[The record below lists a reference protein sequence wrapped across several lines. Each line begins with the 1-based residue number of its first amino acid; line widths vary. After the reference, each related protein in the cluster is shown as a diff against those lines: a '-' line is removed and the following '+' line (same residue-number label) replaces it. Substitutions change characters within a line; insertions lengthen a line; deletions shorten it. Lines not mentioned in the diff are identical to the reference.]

1 MRVKIDQPRRDNAPS
16 DVANRFALE
25 ARSKLSHATIA
36 ETDIHDGI
44 DSLGRIDD
52 ASAAQDQI
60 KGHAGYSRSG

>member
-1 MRVKIDQPRRDNAPS
+1 MRVKVDQSRRDDAPR

-25 ARSKLSHATIA
+25 ACSKLSHATIA

-44 DSLGRIDD
+44 DSLGRIDH
-52 ASAAQDQI
+52 ASATQDQI